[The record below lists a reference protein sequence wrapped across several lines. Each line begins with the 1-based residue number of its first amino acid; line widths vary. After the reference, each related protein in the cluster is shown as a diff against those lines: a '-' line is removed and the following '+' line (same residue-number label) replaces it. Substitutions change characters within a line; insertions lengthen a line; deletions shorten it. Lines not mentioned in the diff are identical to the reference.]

1 MIKYLYPKL
10 FFLIFICFGVTSCVG
25 NSSHTSQRAKPV
37 IYEIVVLPL
46 VSDDVIWADE
56 HINFETELVNIL
68 NRRGVSVF
76 VAPISSPYSQQS
88 FTRISQCDIS
98 TGDFVTLKR
107 LSGGELYAFKA
118 NNIIFGHLKKVSNSI
133 LMNGCVYSVVSNKL
147 SPISTSISNRLTSA
161 EVKQKINDLA
171 TKVVELISSQSVSN
185 ENDTEKHETVPEVGS
200 NEKTDDVGIL
210 PFSKLVSDNVKMV
223 MDNYYNNFENELIN
237 ALQTEN
243 IFVTAVK
250 YPSGQQP
257 FSYEEMEAPIFE
269 IDADDFATP
278 EQLLAGISSTLGF
291 TIFGHVE
298 EISDSLYL
306 VARVYLKADNKVRTM
321 PIQKISI
328 TTNFT
333 TNEVDTIIGKL
344 AIDIAGSIRGTSSSV
359 SSKPVSP
366 DNGEGLVG
374 LDD

>member
-1 MIKYLYPKL
+1 MINYLNPKL

-46 VSDDVIWADE
+46 VSDNVIWAVKDE
-56 HINFETELVNIL
+56 HINFERELVNVL

-76 VAPISSPYSQQS
+76 VAPTSYSQQS
-88 FTRISQCDIS
+88 FTRTSQCDIS

-107 LSGGELYAFKA
+107 LSGGELYPFKA
-118 NNIIFGHLKKVSNSI
+118 NNIIFGYLEEVSNSI

-147 SPISTSISNRLTSA
+147 TPISTSISNRLTSA
-161 EVKQKINDLA
+161 EVKPKINDLA
-171 TKVVELISSQSVSN
+171 TKVIELIHSQSVS
-185 ENDTEKHETVPEVGS
+185 NDTEKHETVSEVGS

-210 PFSKLVSDNVKMV
+210 PFSKLVSDNVKVV
-223 MDNYYNNFENELIN
+223 MGNYYNNFENELVN

-243 IFVTAVK
+243 IFVTPVK

-333 TNEVDTIIGKL
+333 TSEVDTIIGKL
-344 AIDIAGSIRGTSSSV
+344 AIDIAGSVRGTSSSV
-359 SSKPVSP
+359 SSEPVSP